1 MRYVGWLWVLAGCE
15 SVKSGD
21 VATSSIWA
29 DFSATSEG
37 EGTRAQAV
45 LRVGGE
51 TSNTY
56 VELEDGDTLSATVGA
71 ETTDLTLISLGELK
85 VYVADF
91 AADEAD
97 TPVSFAF
104 TRAVDDGAPSST
116 TSIPAPFEVTAPA
129 PDTAFSRTQDA
140 IPVTWEPSGS
150 TDTMLLRLRSD
161 CILDAEVSVDGDPG
175 AYTFEAGSLE
185 PIESQEGNACEAE
198 LLVERRRY
206 GDLDPAF
213 TTGGSVYAAH
223 ARTVSLRLDP

>member
-1 MRYVGWLWVLAGCE
+1 MRYVGWLGFLAGCE

-21 VATSSIWA
+21 VATSAIWA

-37 EGTRAQAV
+37 EGTHAQAI

-51 TSNTY
+51 SSNTY
-56 VELEDGDTLSATVGA
+56 VELEGGDTLSATVGE
-71 ETTDLTLISLGELK
+71 ETIDLTLIALGELK

-97 TPVSFAF
+97 TPVRFAF
-104 TRAVDDGAPSST
+104 ARTVDDGAPAST
-116 TSIPAPFEVTAPA
+116 TSIPTPFAITSPA
-129 PDTAFSRTQDA
+129 ADAAYSRTQDA
-140 IPVTWEPSGS
+140 IPVSWEPSGS
-150 TDTMLLRLRSD
+150 TDNVWIRLRSD

-185 PIESQEGNACEAE
+185 PIESQEGESCEAE

-206 GDLDPAF
+206 GDLDPGF
-213 TTGGSVYAAH
+213 TTGGTVYAAH
-223 ARTVSLRLDP
+223 ARTVRLRLDP